1 VFTKLVS
8 SLSPQSAGEGM
19 AGREGSNH
27 IIDMNA
33 IALGRPALPL
43 SAVRRLVWLGLL
55 AAFVFALSADVQQFE
70 ASKECQGA
78 FNSAFSR
85 GFDIHRCKMTIK
97 AIGADFKFS
106 VPLP

>member
-1 VFTKLVS
+1 
-8 SLSPQSAGEGM
+8 
-19 AGREGSNH
+19 
-27 IIDMNA
+27 
-33 IALGRPALPL
+33 LGRLA
-43 SAVRRLVWLGLL
+43 L
-55 AAFVFALSADVQQFE
+55 AADTQLSE

>member
-1 VFTKLVS
+1 MK
-8 SLSPQSAGEGM
+8 
-19 AGREGSNH
+19 
-27 IIDMNA
+27 A
-33 IALGRPALPL
+33 IALPWPVSPAIGL
-43 SAVRRLVWLGLL
+43 RRLVRNGLL
-55 AAFVFALSADVQQFE
+55 PALAFALAADTQLFE